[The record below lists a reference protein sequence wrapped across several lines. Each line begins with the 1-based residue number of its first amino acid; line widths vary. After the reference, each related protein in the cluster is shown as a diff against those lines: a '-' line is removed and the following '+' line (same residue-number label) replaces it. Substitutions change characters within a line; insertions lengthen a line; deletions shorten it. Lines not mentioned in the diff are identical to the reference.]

1 MYSSTTTVL
10 YKLVTV
16 FSTYD
21 MRNVLCTRMSLK
33 TYGLSGLRYI
43 LMYVGMSVL
52 SEFSRTYEGQVMEQS
67 QANNDKNQS
76 IYFVNLQACEDFRPS
91 AKDHKFN

>member
-1 MYSSTTTVL
+1 MYSYDYSIVQACNGFLYIRHAECSLYSYVAENLRTVWL
-10 YKLVTV
+10 TV
-16 FSTYD
+16 Y
-21 MRNVLCTRMSLK
+21 
-33 TYGLSGLRYI
+33 
-43 LMYVGMSVL
+43 MYVGMSVL

-76 IYFVNLQACEDFRPS
+76 IYFVNLKACEDFRPS